1 MIKINENELYGAFY
15 SVINNGSG
23 DEITKFFRSLFDEA
37 KGDIEKLLSLE
48 SALTKF
54 DRKEMNFETK
64 NIVCTLLSM
73 VMDEISNMCEDL

>member
-23 DEITKFFRSLFDEA
+23 DEITEFFRSLFDEA
-37 KGDIEKLLSLE
+37 KGDNKKLLSLE
-48 SALTKF
+48 SALTRF

-64 NIVCTLLSM
+64 NIVCTLLSI
-73 VMDEISNMCEDL
+73 VMDEISNMFEDL

>member
-23 DEITKFFRSLFDEA
+23 DEITEFFRSLFDEA
-37 KGDIEKLLSLE
+37 KGDNKKLLSPE
-48 SALTKF
+48 SALTRF

-64 NIVCTLLSM
+64 NIVCTLLSI
-73 VMDEISNMCEDL
+73 VMDEISNMFEDL